1 MRAATHLKEVKR
13 LDGTRRRFES
23 VITGIFSNDAVRADA
38 TCICATGFRGKGRK
52 VIYRCWRLARAV
64 RLDRRFIQQALAH
77 LGELH
82 QQGARADQNRDHA
95 HANAMTGAREQFCF
109 NFNRNRQALSPTSRQ
124 ADPIGWRRA
133 LERADLVIPHADGIY
148 SIIATGW
155 APETLW
161 QGAVMGAPTAGR
173 GRNIRRSGIPLGSR
187 QYLPSRRS
195 WRSTAPRLTDQQEQP
210 GTPFVATAGRSL
222 DTQPWSVRFSA
233 DQMGDTCLLPHG
245 AASVRRSIAENRVP
259 HATAMMRAKP

>member
-1 MRAATHLKEVKR
+1 MLPTRHVRARTRLKEVKR
-13 LDGTRRRFES
+13 LDGARRRFES

-82 QQGARADQNRDHA
+82 EQGARADQNRDHA
-95 HANAMTGAREQFCF
+95 HANAMTGAREKFCF

-148 SIIATGW
+148 SNCHW
-155 APETLW
+155 
-161 QGAVMGAPTAGR
+161 
-173 GRNIRRSGIPLGSR
+173 LGSR
-187 QYLPSRRS
+187 NPL
-195 WRSTAPRLTDQQEQP
+195 
-210 GTPFVATAGRSL
+210 AGRCDGGAYSRQR
-222 DTQPWSVRFSA
+222 TEHPTVRDSIRLPAVFAFTPLVAQHGTTIDRSA
-233 DQMGDTCLLPHG
+233 GATRHAVRGDSRP
-245 AASVRRSIAENRVP
+245 IAGHPALVCP
-259 HATAMMRAKP
+259 FLC